1 MVYSIGLST
10 VIVIIILAVLLEN
23 RDTVELSR
31 VRVKI
36 K

>member
-1 MVYSIGLST
+1 MVYSIGLSI